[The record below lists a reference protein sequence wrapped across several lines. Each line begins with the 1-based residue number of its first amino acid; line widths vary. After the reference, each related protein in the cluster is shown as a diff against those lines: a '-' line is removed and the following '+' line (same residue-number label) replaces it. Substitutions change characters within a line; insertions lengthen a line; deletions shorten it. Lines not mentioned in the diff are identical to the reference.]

1 MSAAVLSVV
10 LVAAFLHA
18 TWNAILKAAPDK
30 SFGAVLVAAA
40 AAPIAA
46 AGLLVLPA
54 PAPES
59 WPFLVASSCC
69 QWPIFP
75 CSPSPTGSAT

>member
-40 AAPIAA
+40 AARDRRRRSPRP
-46 AGLLVLPA
+46 AGA
-54 PAPES
+54 RAES

-69 QWPIFP
+69 QVAYFSL
-75 CSPSPTGSAT
+75 SPSPTGSAT